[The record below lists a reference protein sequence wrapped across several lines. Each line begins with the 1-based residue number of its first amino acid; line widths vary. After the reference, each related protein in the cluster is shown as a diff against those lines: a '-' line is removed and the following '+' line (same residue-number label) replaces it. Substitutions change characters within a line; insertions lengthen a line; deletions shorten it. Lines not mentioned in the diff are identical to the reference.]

1 MGKIRLTPGDDT
13 FVHQL
18 PYTLDTVF
26 TTDPDF
32 RERMWLSI
40 SDSAQKDVMIG
51 AGIGHYP
58 NRNIQE
64 AWAGVTVGDQQYN
77 VRMSRHLRPDIQ
89 KMQVGP
95 LRLEPIVPLRKM
107 RYILEENPSGVA
119 FDFVFETVFEPHI
132 EDHHLEIVNGRVVHD
147 LSRYNLIGSAEGVV
161 SYPGGERRMTN
172 EVWKGA
178 RDHSWGVQPD
188 QQNASQPTSKV
199 NPKGSFYSLIFV
211 QFEHWAAL
219 ILLHE
224 KAPGIYDY
232 LSGSLMKRYSGTEEN
247 RRIVAV
253 EHDYEFSADT
263 SVLEAKK
270 SKISFTTEDGDRY
283 SFDCDFYQPRYFLRS
298 ALYMGYKGWWQGT
311 DKGPDYFEH
320 DVWDL
325 SDEVGLPALAVANAG
340 YDHHAI
346 CRNDQGE
353 TGHVAFEYFMTP
365 GYPKYQ
371 DFFAN
376 KNSKKS

>member
-32 RERMWLSI
+32 RERMWMSI
-40 SDSAQKDVMIG
+40 SDSAEKDLMIG
-51 AGIGHYP
+51 AGMGHYP

-95 LRLEPIVPLRKM
+95 LRLEPIEPMRKM
-107 RYILEENPSGVA
+107 RYILEENEAGIA
-119 FDFVFETVFEPHI
+119 FDFVFETDFEPHM
-132 EDHHLEIVNGRVVHD
+132 EDHHLE
-147 LSRYNLIGSAEGVV
+147 
-161 SYPGGERRMTN
+161 
-172 EVWKGA
+172 
-178 RDHSWGVQPD
+178 SWGVQPD
-188 QQNASQPTSKV
+188 QQNNSQPTSRV
-199 NPKGSFYSLIFV
+199 NPKGSFYTLIYA
-211 QFEHWAAL
+211 QFDDWSVL
-219 ILLHE
+219 IYEHE

-232 LSGSLMKRYSGTEEN
+232 LSGSVMRRYSGTEEN
-247 RRIVAV
+247 LRIIDFQH
-253 EHDYEFSADT
+253 EYLFRDDT
-263 SVLEAKK
+263 TALEARTAR
-270 SKISFTTEDGDRY
+270 ITFTTEDGARHF
-283 SFDCDFYQPRYFLRS
+283 FDCEFYKPRYLLRS

-311 DKGPDYFEH
+311 DKGPYYFEN

-325 SDEVGLPALAVANAG
+325 ADEKVLPELLTANAG

-346 CRNDQGE
+346 CRSDKGE
-353 TGHVAFEYFMTP
+353 VGHAAFEYFMTK

-371 DFFAN
+371 DFFEHQARN
-376 KNSKKS
+376 LAKFGS